1 MKELLIIK
9 TSESEKIRTLLD
21 QNKTDYEIVY
31 KDIIALTEEE
41 VWKRDILFANQD
53 KQRNKEITEWN
64 KISKVKDE
72 QGW

>member
-31 KDIIALTEEE
+31 KDIINLNEEE
-41 VWKRDILFANQD
+41 I
-53 KQRNKEITEWN
+53 
-64 KISKVKDE
+64 
-72 QGW
+72 